1 MPADSPAGDAADYT
15 ETLYTPVSWW
25 IAVAAFAA
33 VVWWV
38 FVLATP
44 MAVAVG
50 AAVVAALAAGS
61 GLWRYGRVTVGVR
74 DGAVRAGRAV
84 IEPEYCGDAT
94 ALDPQR
100 TAAVR
105 GREADARALLVL
117 RPYIAASVRLVIAD
131 SRDPTPYWLISSRDP
146 ERLAAAIRAAR
157 ARHDTDTA

>member
-1 MPADSPAGDAADYT
+1 MPSDSPAEAGDEYT
-15 ETLYTPVSWW
+15 ETLYAPVSWW
-25 IAVAAFAA
+25 IAVGAFAV

-50 AAVVAALAAGS
+50 AAVVAALTAGIGVWS
-61 GLWRYGRVTVGVR
+61 YGRLTVGVR

-84 IEPEYCGDAT
+84 IDSEFCGEAA

-117 RPYIAASVRLVIAD
+117 RPYIAPSVRLAISD
-131 SRDPTPYWLISSRDP
+131 RRDPTPYWLISSRHP
-146 ERLAAAIRAAR
+146 ERFASAIRAAR
-157 ARHDTDTA
+157 ARHGTDSA